1 MRGRTLKSLIAAE
14 SNPEGAPAGGI
25 SALVYGQTF
34 ALPKAHA
41 GGISEVQRRPFSV
54 SFFII
59 PYFQEIVKKKTCFSA
74 QVVIK

>member
-1 MRGRTLKSLIAAE
+1 MFLWYGFFFEKEQNLLNGDIVGNDPCVVPCRLKNA
-14 SNPEGAPAGGI
+14 
-25 SALVYGQTF
+25 
-34 ALPKAHA
+34 
-41 GGISEVQRRPFSV
+41 PFSV

>member
-1 MRGRTLKSLIAAE
+1 MDGRRVDLR
-14 SNPEGAPAGGI
+14 GAPFGLRPIECVLREGMGDCTERPVCR
-25 SALVYGQTF
+25 SASV
-34 ALPKAHA
+34 
-41 GGISEVQRRPFSV
+41 EERPFSV

>member
-1 MRGRTLKSLIAAE
+1 MNGRRVDLR
-14 SNPEGAPAGGI
+14 GAPFGLRPI
-25 SALVYGQTF
+25 ECVIYQRL
-34 ALPKAHA
+34 
-41 GGISEVQRRPFSV
+41 EVVGNDPCVVPCRLKNAPFSV

>member
-1 MRGRTLKSLIAAE
+1 MFLWYGFFFEKEQNLLSGDIVGNDPCVVPRRLKNA
-14 SNPEGAPAGGI
+14 
-25 SALVYGQTF
+25 
-34 ALPKAHA
+34 
-41 GGISEVQRRPFSV
+41 PFSV

>member
-1 MRGRTLKSLIAAE
+1 MDGRRVDLR
-14 SNPEGAPAGGI
+14 GAPFGLRPYRVRNLSKVRGCWERPVCR
-25 SALVYGQTF
+25 SV
-34 ALPKAHA
+34 
-41 GGISEVQRRPFSV
+41 SVEERPFSV